1 MSFGDASSLWGHM
14 FERQVLNHFSD
25 IEHGPLIRELIR
37 SDQMARIYRGPIKR
51 ITFWESTVIDPIK
64 EAVWNRQP
72 LHLVPFVPNFLAVDS
87 VLYDLNDPD
96 AVITCIQITI
106 NVDHDIVVSGLQDIQ
121 SWLKRGTSL
130 SDLRPTRSRRW
141 RFLFVVPSDMAS
153 TFKVQSLYGDTGKGE
168 WAKKVDQYVLGLE
181 ERNIFERRSDSSVQ
195 STATPQQGEQQVQVL
210 NICL

>member
-1 MSFGDASSLWGHM
+1 M

-106 NVDHDIVVSGLQDIQ
+106 NVDHDIVVSGLRISKAGSNVVHCLKLSALPEASDDASCLLCHQTWRPLSMCK
-121 SWLKRGTSL
+121 SWMVILPR
-130 SDLRPTRSRRW
+130 
-141 RFLFVVPSDMAS
+141 AN
-153 TFKVQSLYGDTGKGE
+153 
-168 WAKKVDQYVLGLE
+168 GLE
-181 ERNIFERRSDSSVQ
+181 RWINMY
-195 STATPQQGEQQVQVL
+195 
-210 NICL
+210 